1 SMDIK
6 RFIIAGVVVY
16 VVYQILG
23 FLIHE
28 VILSGPYASLESL
41 WRPEEKTWIFWLT
54 GLLWA
59 ALFTFIYTKGYEGKG
74 VMEGV
79 RYGLWIGLFVSVPM
93 AFNSYAV
100 LPVPASLAL
109 QWFIYG
115 TLQTII
121 CGVVVAVIYKPARA
135 AAPEGEEG
143 PREIP
148 PEEPGV

>member
-1 SMDIK
+1 MDIK

-74 VMEGV
+74 VMEGEPIEDNGKYIV
-79 RYGLWIGLFVSVPM
+79 ILQKQPDNAWKIARDIWNSDNPVS
-93 AFNSYAV
+93 
-100 LPVPASLAL
+100 
-109 QWFIYG
+109 G
-115 TLQTII
+115 
-121 CGVVVAVIYKPARA
+121 A
-135 AAPEGEEG
+135 AGENN
-143 PREIP
+143 
-148 PEEPGV
+148 